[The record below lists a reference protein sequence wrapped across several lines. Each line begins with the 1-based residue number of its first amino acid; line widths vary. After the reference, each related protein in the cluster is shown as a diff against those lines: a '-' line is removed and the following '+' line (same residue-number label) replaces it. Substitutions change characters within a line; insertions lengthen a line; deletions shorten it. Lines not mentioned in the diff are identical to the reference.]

1 MNIRT
6 ALDKSGFH
14 NLGTIHHN
22 LTTSTLYEHALFLQE
37 GVLSAHG
44 ALVVHTG
51 NHTERA
57 ANDKFIVEEPSSKDF
72 IAWGEVNKPLEASK
86 FAALKAHVAAYLQG
100 RDLYAQDCFTGS
112 SPKYR
117 LGLRVLTEHASQ
129 SLFARNMFVAAEGDE
144 LKHFEPRCTIVSVPN
159 FQATPDLHG
168 TRSGTFVVINVAER
182 MALIG
187 GTRYAGE
194 IKKAVFTLLSVLMP
208 PKKVFP
214 MHCAANVG
222 KSTGDTTLF
231 FGLDGTGKTTLSAD
245 PERRLIG
252 DDEHGWA
259 DEGVFNFEGGC
270 YAKIL
275 NITPEAESLV
285 VQMTQQFGTLLENV
299 KLDPKTRTIDV
310 ADTSLTH
317 NARASYSRERLAAAG
332 DVVVPANKAQHPKNV
347 VLLASDA
354 FGVLPPL
361 AQLTPDQAVLFFLSG
376 YTAQCNEATN
386 DLVPVFSA
394 CFGEPFMAQ
403 KPSVYAKFFRERL
416 RKNRTRVWLINT
428 GWTGGTQLQGG
439 TRISLAHTRNLLK
452 AALHGTLDSVEF
464 VPEPV
469 FHLSV
474 PKECPN
480 VPAEFLQPRLAW
492 KHGKDYD
499 AQAQALLS
507 AFQSNIE
514 RLAPMLD
521 ESLLQSVNAVL
532 RGVQMPSNEKSNEK
546 TVQQQPP
553 QHQPKQPSQ
562 AQQQSKKHSSKQGR
576 QAVLALDTE
585 QPTISN
591 APDQQQPTPHEGM
604 TKDGEGQMVEHEF
617 PDFLDQQ
624 RPQEPQQDNRQR
636 SRQDNRR
643 GGKRGSS
650 NNQTQTLRSTVDH
663 TSQQEQRVEQPQDPQ
678 SHPPASVAGTDG
690 ANGTGV
696 TDGTIEPQQ
705 AVNSAPTKRTPQ
717 RNKRNNS
724 ATKA

>member
-6 ALDKSGFH
+6 ALEKSGFH
-14 NLGTIHHN
+14 NLGTVHHN

-51 NHTERA
+51 THTERA
-57 ANDKFIVEEPSSKDF
+57 ASDKFIVEEPSSKDF

-86 FAALKAHVAAYLQG
+86 FAALKAHMTAYLQG

-129 SLFARNMFVAAEGDE
+129 SLFVRNMFVAAEAEE
-144 LKHFEPRCTIVSVPN
+144 LKHFEPRFTVVCAPN
-159 FQATPDLHG
+159 FQATPELHG
-168 TRSGTFVVINVAER
+168 TRSGTFVVINFAER
-182 MALIG
+182 MVLIG

-194 IKKAVFTLLSVLMP
+194 LKKAVFTLLSFLMP

-222 KSTGDTTLF
+222 KSTGDSTLF

-270 YAKIL
+270 YAKTL
-275 NITPEAESLV
+275 NISPEAESLV

-310 ADTSLTH
+310 ADTSLTR

-332 DVVVPANKAQHPKNV
+332 DVFVPANKAQHPKHV

-361 AQLTPDQAVLFFLSG
+361 AQLTPDQAVFFFLSG
-376 YTAQCNEATN
+376 YTAQLNEATN
-386 DLVPVFSA
+386 ELVPVFSA

-403 KPSVYAKFFRERL
+403 KPSVYGKFFRERL
-416 RKNRTRVWLINT
+416 RKNRTRVWLLNT
-428 GWTGGTQLQGG
+428 GWTGGTQLKGG

-452 AALHGTLDSVEF
+452 AALHGTLDNVEF
-464 VPEPV
+464 VNEPV
-469 FHLSV
+469 FQLSV

-480 VPAEFLQPRLAW
+480 VPTELLQPRSTW
-492 KHGKDYD
+492 KQGNNAKEYD
-499 AQAQALLS
+499 TQAQALFN
-507 AFQSNIE
+507 AFKANIE

-521 ESLLQSVNAVL
+521 ESLLQSINAVMSE
-532 RGVQMPSNEKSNEK
+532 VQAVQAPPNEQAAKE
-546 TVQQQPP
+546 Q
-553 QHQPKQPSQ
+553 QHQQKQPSQ
-562 AQQQSKKHSSKQGR
+562 APQQNKKHPSKHSR
-576 QAVLALDTE
+576 QAPLALE
-585 QPTISN
+585 AQQPTISN
-591 APDQQQPTPHEGM
+591 ELDQPKSAQYEGM
-604 TKDGEGQMVEHEF
+604 TKGNAEQVAEYEQQQ
-617 PDFLDQQ
+617 DFRDQ
-624 RPQEPQQDNRQR
+624 RPQERQQGNRQN
-636 SRQDNRR
+636 NRR
-643 GGKRGSS
+643 GGKRGNNSS
-650 NNQTQTLRSTVDH
+650 NR
-663 TSQQEQRVEQPQDPQ
+663 QQPSPTNARNSGQEQPQEYQ
-678 SHPPASVAGTDG
+678 EHPTERMETAP
-690 ANGTGV
+690 
-696 TDGTIEPQQ
+696 EPQQ
-705 AVNSAPTKRTPQ
+705 ANKQRKTAPRTP
-717 RNKRNNS
+717 RSKRNTN
-724 ATKA
+724 TNNT